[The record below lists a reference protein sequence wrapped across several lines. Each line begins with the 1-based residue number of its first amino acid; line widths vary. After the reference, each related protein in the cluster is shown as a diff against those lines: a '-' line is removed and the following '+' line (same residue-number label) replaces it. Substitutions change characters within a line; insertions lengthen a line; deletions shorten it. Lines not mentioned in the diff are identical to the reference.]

1 MSRRHLARCP
11 VDHRSRRRE
20 AGEGAGPGLVHT
32 VHRIGRA
39 PSPSVLTAVA
49 AIRRNGARRRGHR
62 GPLGGGSAVLLAP
75 AVMTALTLIVPSRA
89 TRDERFL

>member
-1 MSRRHLARCP
+1 M
-11 VDHRSRRRE
+11 
-20 AGEGAGPGLVHT
+20 
-32 VHRIGRA
+32 
-39 PSPSVLTAVA
+39 A